1 MTHLLTTARAR
12 FEAARSLPG
21 ASDGRLCGRHGHGFV
36 VDVAARSTYASADP
50 EGSADAVGILSRS
63 LQQAVASYDYADLNT
78 QYADPSDEGL
88 AVAIAT
94 SLSAF
99 DLSRVVV
106 APTPFR
112 RVEWTAQQGVIHAYR
127 YAFEAAHFL
136 PNVPEGHKCG
146 RLHGHS
152 FEVLIRARV
161 DGAAIDA
168 AWAPLGA
175 RLTYDCLNDIEGLS
189 NPTSECL
196 AQWLW
201 VQLQPSLVGLQ
212 TVTVYE
218 TGRCGATYDGQ
229 RHSIW
234 RAFTFDAAVQIE
246 GAAATDPRRR
256 THGHTYRLRLHLS
269 APLDPVLGWAL
280 DFADVQRLFAP
291 IYDALDHR
299 PLSALPGLASQ
310 RTPAVAQWIRAEA
323 AALLPA
329 LTRIDLEE
337 TVGNGVVLAWGAD
350 EPFPV

>member
-1 MTHLLTTARAR
+1 VTHLLTTARAR

-21 ASDGRLCGRHGHGFV
+21 ASDERLCGRHGHGFV
-36 VDVAARSTYASADP
+36 VDVVARGAQPTDHDGAV
-50 EGSADAVGILSRS
+50 DAVGDLSRA
-63 LQQAVASYDYADLNT
+63 LEQAVAAYDYADLNA
-78 QYADPSDEGL
+78 QLADPSDAGV
-88 AVAIAT
+88 AVAIAA

-99 DLSRVVV
+99 DLLRVVV

-112 RVEWTAQQGVIHAYR
+112 RVEWTPTDGLVHAHR

-152 FEVLIRARV
+152 FEVLIRAQA
-161 DGAAIDA
+161 DGPAIDQ
-168 AWAPLGA
+168 AWTPFGA

-196 AQWLW
+196 AQWLFG
-201 VQLQPSLVGLQ
+201 QLQPTLAGLQ

-234 RAFTFDAAVQIE
+234 RAFTFDAAVQIA
-246 GAAATDPRRR
+246 GAVATDPRRR

-269 APLDPVLGWAL
+269 SPLDPILGWAL

-299 PLSALPGLASQ
+299 PLSALPGLTSQ
-310 RTPAVAQWIRAEA
+310 QTPAVAQWIRAQA
-323 AALLPA
+323 ATLLPA